1 MLICVKYCFLGLNTS
16 LVPMYISEIA
26 PLTLRGGLGTINQL
40 AVTVGLLVSQIL
52 GVEGLL
58 GTDKGWPYLLG
69 IALFPSVLQLLL
81 LPFCPE
87 SPRYLL
93 ITKQQEQ
100 AARAGWYYRMLIVHH
115 SITIHYSLIIRSLK
129 LNNRKII
136 KSMSALKKL
145 RNSTDIEDDIDE
157 MRAEEQ
163 AQRAEAKITMLE
175 LVRSPTLRLPL
186 VIAIVMQLSQQL
198 SGINAVS

>member
-1 MLICVKYCFLGLNTS
+1 MFQNKIFSGLNTS

-100 AARAGWYYRMLIVHH
+100 AARAGGYQRVFMVHH
-115 SITIHYSLIIRSLK
+115 SI
-129 LNNRKII
+129 
-136 KSMSALKKL
+136 KL
-145 RNSTDIEDDIDE
+145 RHSTI
-157 MRAEEQ
+157 
-163 AQRAEAKITMLE
+163 L
-175 LVRSPTLRLPL
+175 
-186 VIAIVMQLSQQL
+186 IACAMI
-198 SGINAVS
+198 

>member
-1 MLICVKYCFLGLNTS
+1 MIFSGLNTS

-100 AARAGWYYRMLIVHH
+100 AARAGRYHTMFIVHY
-115 SITIHYSLIIRSLK
+115 SITLHYSIILRSFTFNNLK
-129 LNNRKII
+129 LN
-136 KSMSALKKL
+136 KSMLALKKL

-198 SGINAVS
+198 SGINAVSKQYA